1 MRTRAARF
9 GGLVCALHGNQA
21 PITGGK
27 SAVLHAFS
35 HTLVNSS
42 GPRGDA
48 SDTPERVD
56 DAYWQWADFV

>member
-35 HTLVNSS
+35 RMVVNFYGCRALAREVATTDRRRLV
-42 GPRGDA
+42 P
-48 SDTPERVD
+48 TPELT
-56 DAYWQWADFV
+56 